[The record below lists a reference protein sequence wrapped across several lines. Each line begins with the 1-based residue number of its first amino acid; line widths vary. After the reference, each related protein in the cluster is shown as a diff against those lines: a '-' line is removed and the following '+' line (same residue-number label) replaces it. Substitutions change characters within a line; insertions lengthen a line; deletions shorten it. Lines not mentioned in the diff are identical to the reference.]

1 MSNARFCGTNK
12 KSHLKGCGR
21 MRQRLS
27 RQIIFIYLFI
37 FIFFSSVEAMQK
49 SVSAQALLSSVGM
62 TKSGFDKA
70 HSIVVRAQRTR
81 NSETDPISV
90 DLANTLI
97 IHHSALQSPFSQSM
111 FLPSR
116 LTILL
121 FNPQPQAIRRL
132 SSVLDLP
139 HLQTQHYLG

>member
-70 HSIVVRAQRTR
+70 HSIVVRAQPTKKARPLQAQDIEESQKWFGLIFLCRAYGNTSR
-81 NSETDPISV
+81 FSHARQIPI
-90 DLANTLI
+90 A
-97 IHHSALQSPFSQSM
+97 
-111 FLPSR
+111 R
-116 LTILL
+116 LTRA
-121 FNPQPQAIRRL
+121 QCKGTVQ
-132 SSVLDLP
+132 
-139 HLQTQHYLG
+139 